1 MLSRTNRSSLFAAH
15 CLPKKCTF
23 ADMFG
28 DLFYV
33 LLLCFVS
40 GFTQCVLLGC
50 AAFIGKY
57 HHTYH
62 FQKLF
67 AAVLVMHSFGF
78 FNNFVVAACWNLP
91 FSHFLNTLL
100 IFYDYII
107 VGAYMMFAVSLVF
120 PNKFRVWQL
129 LIMEIPFVVALLLFA
144 VTKSPL
150 VYPVIQV
157 FTFAASLALMI
168 CLLLSIKKYNA
179 MLRDNVG
186 NIEYFDLRW
195 SVFLCVLLFVVQLF
209 WALESV
215 SQNTW
220 FSAPEV
226 NSNLLFDTLYCL
238 VMMTVA
244 VFITRKIVQQKV
256 FSISQEENATTPTEL
271 PENEEDVSQPQTDTP
286 PSSYHEVLID
296 KNVEMLIRENRYY
309 LDKTLT
315 LQKLATC
322 LGTNRQYLSNYINQE
337 KSMTF
342 YDYIND
348 FRLEE
353 AKNLLDGVDGG
364 RQYSIEDISSLSGF
378 NSYSTFLRAFAKK
391 YGQTP
396 SKYLKDISERQNR
409 G

>member
-1 MLSRTNRSSLFAAH
+1 
-15 CLPKKCTF
+15 
-23 ADMFG
+23 MFG

-50 AAFIGKY
+50 AAFVAW
-57 HHTYH
+57 HHGGYQ
-62 FQKLF
+62 FRKIF
-67 AAVLVMHSFGF
+67 AAALVMHSFGF
-78 FNNFVVAACWNLP
+78 FNNFVVAACWNMP

-129 LIMEIPFVVALLLFA
+129 LIIEIPFVVAMLLFA
-144 VTKSPL
+144 ITKSPL
-150 VYPVIQV
+150 IYPVIQV
-157 FTFAASLALMI
+157 FTFAASLVLMI
-168 CLLLSIKKYNA
+168 CLLLSIRKYNA
-179 MLRDNVG
+179 MLRNNVG
-186 NIEYFDLRW
+186 NIECFDLRW
-195 SVFLCVLLFVVQLF
+195 SVYLCVLLFVVQLF

-238 VMMTVA
+238 VMMTVV

-256 FSISQEENATTPTEL
+256 FSVSQEEKETTPMDL
-271 PENEEDVSQPQTDTP
+271 LENEEDVSQPQTDTS
-286 PSSYHEVLID
+286 PSSYHEVLIG
-296 KNVEMLIRENRYY
+296 KNIETLIRENRYY

-315 LQKLATC
+315 LQKLATL

-337 KSMTF
+337 KAMTF

-353 AKNLLDGVDGG
+353 AKNLLDGLDGG

-396 SKYLKDISERQNR
+396 SKYLKNK
-409 G
+409 

>member
-1 MLSRTNRSSLFAAH
+1 
-15 CLPKKCTF
+15 
-23 ADMFG
+23 MFG

-33 LLLCFVS
+33 LLLCFAS

-50 AAFIGKY
+50 VAFIGKY
-57 HHTYH
+57 HHTYQ

-67 AAVLVMHSFGF
+67 AAALVMHSFGF
-78 FNNFVVAACWNLP
+78 FNNFVVAACWNMP

-129 LIMEIPFVVALLLFA
+129 LIIEIPFVVAMLLFA
-144 VTKSPL
+144 ITKSPL
-150 VYPVIQV
+150 IYPVIQV
-157 FTFAASLALMI
+157 FTFAASLVLMI
-168 CLLLSIKKYNA
+168 CLLLSIRKYNA
-179 MLRDNVG
+179 MLRNNVG
-186 NIEYFDLRW
+186 NIECFDLRW
-195 SVFLCVLLFVVQLF
+195 SVYLCVLLFVVQLF

-238 VMMTVA
+238 VMMTVV

-256 FSISQEENATTPTEL
+256 FSVSQEEKETTPMDL
-271 PENEEDVSQPQTDTP
+271 LENEEDVSQPQTDTS
-286 PSSYHEVLID
+286 PSSYHEVLIG
-296 KNVEMLIRENRYY
+296 KNIETLIRENRYY

-315 LQKLATC
+315 LQKLATL

-337 KSMTF
+337 KAMTF

-353 AKNLLDGVDGG
+353 AKNLLDGLDGG

-396 SKYLKDISERQNR
+396 SKYPKNK
-409 G
+409 

>member
-1 MLSRTNRSSLFAAH
+1 
-15 CLPKKCTF
+15 
-23 ADMFG
+23 MFG
-28 DLFYV
+28 ELFYV

-50 AAFIGKY
+50 AVFIAKY
-57 HHTYH
+57 HRTYQ

-67 AAVLVMHSFGF
+67 VAALVLHSFGF
-78 FNNFVVAACWNLP
+78 FNNFVVAACWNQP
-91 FSHFLNTLL
+91 FSDFLNTLL
-100 IFYDYII
+100 IFYDYIV

-120 PNKFRVWQL
+120 PNKFRIWQL
-129 LIMEIPFVVALLLFA
+129 LIIEIPFVVAMLLFA
-144 VTKSPL
+144 VTKNPL
-150 VYPVIQV
+150 VYPVIHV
-157 FTFAASLALMI
+157 FTIAASLALMI
-168 CLLLSIKKYNA
+168 HLLFSIKKYNA

-186 NIEYFDLRW
+186 DIECFDLRW
-195 SVFLCVLLFVVQLF
+195 SGYLCIILFVVQLF

-226 NSNLLFDTLYCL
+226 NGNLLFDTLYCL
-238 VMMTVA
+238 LIMIVV
-244 VFITRKIVQQKV
+244 VYVTRKIVQQKV
-256 FSISQEENATTPTEL
+256 FSVSQEEKEATLMHL
-271 PENEEDVSQPQTDTP
+271 PENEEAVSQPQIDSTP
-286 PSSYHEVLID
+286 PSYHEVLID
-296 KNVEMLIRENRYY
+296 KNIETLIREKRYY

-322 LGTNRQYLSNYINQE
+322 LATNRQYLSNYINQE
-337 KSMTF
+337 KAMTF

-353 AKNLLDGVDGG
+353 AKNLLDGQDEG
-364 RQYSIEDISSLSGF
+364 RQYSIEEISNLSGF

-396 SKYLKDISERQNR
+396 SKYLKNR
-409 G
+409 R

>member
-1 MLSRTNRSSLFAAH
+1 
-15 CLPKKCTF
+15 
-23 ADMFG
+23 MFG

-50 AAFIGKY
+50 AAFVAW
-57 HHTYH
+57 HHGGYQ
-62 FQKLF
+62 FRKIF
-67 AAVLVMHSFGF
+67 AAALVMHSFGF
-78 FNNFVVAACWNLP
+78 FNNFVVAACWNMP

-129 LIMEIPFVVALLLFA
+129 LIIEIPFVVAMLLFA
-144 VTKSPL
+144 ITKSPL
-150 VYPVIQV
+150 IYPVIQV
-157 FTFAASLALMI
+157 FTFAASLVLMI
-168 CLLLSIKKYNA
+168 CLLLSIRKYNA
-179 MLRDNVG
+179 MLRNNVG
-186 NIEYFDLRW
+186 NIECFDLRW
-195 SVFLCVLLFVVQLF
+195 SVYLCVLLFVVQLF

-238 VMMTVA
+238 VMMTVV

-256 FSISQEENATTPTEL
+256 FSVSQEEKETTPMDL
-271 PENEEDVSQPQTDTP
+271 LENEEDVSQPQTDT
-286 PSSYHEVLID
+286 SQFAYHEVLIG
-296 KNVEMLIRENRYY
+296 KNIETLILENRYY

-315 LQKLATC
+315 LQKLATL

-337 KSMTF
+337 KAMTF

-353 AKNLLDGVDGG
+353 AKNLLDGLDGG

-396 SKYLKDISERQNR
+396 SKYLKNK
-409 G
+409 

>member
-1 MLSRTNRSSLFAAH
+1 
-15 CLPKKCTF
+15 
-23 ADMFG
+23 MFG
-28 DLFYV
+28 ELYYV

-50 AAFIGKY
+50 AVFIAKY
-57 HHTYH
+57 HRTYQ

-67 AAVLVMHSFGF
+67 VAALVLHSFGF
-78 FNNFVVAACWNLP
+78 FNNFVVAACWNQP
-91 FSHFLNTLL
+91 FSDFLNTLL
-100 IFYDYII
+100 IFYDYIV

-120 PNKFRVWQL
+120 PNKFRIWQL
-129 LIMEIPFVVALLLFA
+129 LIIEIPFVVAMLLFA
-144 VTKSPL
+144 VTKNPL
-150 VYPVIQV
+150 VYPVIHV
-157 FTFAASLALMI
+157 FTIAASLALMI
-168 CLLLSIKKYNA
+168 HLLFSIKKYNA

-186 NIEYFDLRW
+186 DIECFDLRW
-195 SVFLCVLLFVVQLF
+195 SGYLCIILFVVQLF

-226 NSNLLFDTLYCL
+226 NGNLLFDTLYCL
-238 VMMTVA
+238 LIMIVV
-244 VFITRKIVQQKV
+244 VYVTRKIVQQKV
-256 FSISQEENATTPTEL
+256 FSVSQEEKEATLMHL
-271 PENEEDVSQPQTDTP
+271 PENEEAVSQPQIDSTP
-286 PSSYHEVLID
+286 PSYHEVLID
-296 KNVEMLIRENRYY
+296 KNIETLIREKRYY

-322 LGTNRQYLSNYINQE
+322 LATNRQYLSNYINQE

-353 AKNLLDGVDGG
+353 AKNLLDGLDGG
-364 RQYSIEDISSLSGF
+364 RQYSIEEISNLSGF

-396 SKYLKDISERQNR
+396 SKYLKNKR
-409 G
+409 